1 VQGLSTKILIILFFA
16 ISGRKRM
23 KISELSA
30 EYRDS
35 AMLCRGRIKELNLKL
50 EGEPMCEIDRLRL
63 RRRIAILTSMMR
75 DTIAVSRYLENYY
88 GDDMNAGKKTQY
100 VC

>member
-1 VQGLSTKILIILFFA
+1 
-16 ISGRKRM
+16 M

-50 EGEPMCEIDRLRL
+50 ECEPMCEIDRLRL
-63 RRRIAILTSMMR
+63 RRRIAILTSIR
-75 DTIAVSRYLENYY
+75 
-88 GDDMNAGKKTQY
+88 
-100 VC
+100 

>member
-1 VQGLSTKILIILFFA
+1 
-16 ISGRKRM
+16 M

-50 EGEPMCEIDRLRL
+50 ECEPMCEIDRLRQIG
-63 RRRIAILTSMMR
+63 RAH
-75 DTIAVSRYLENYY
+75 V
-88 GDDMNAGKKTQY
+88 
-100 VC
+100 

>member
-1 VQGLSTKILIILFFA
+1 
-16 ISGRKRM
+16 M

-50 EGEPMCEIDRLRL
+50 DGEPMCEIDRLRL
-63 RRRIAILTSMMR
+63 RRRIAILKSMMR

>member
-1 VQGLSTKILIILFFA
+1 
-16 ISGRKRM
+16 M

-63 RRRIAILTSMMR
+63 RRRIAILR

>member
-1 VQGLSTKILIILFFA
+1 
-16 ISGRKRM
+16 M

-63 RRRIAILTSMMR
+63 RRRTHRTRGLCTGAEPCIPPA
-75 DTIAVSRYLENYY
+75 
-88 GDDMNAGKKTQY
+88 
-100 VC
+100 